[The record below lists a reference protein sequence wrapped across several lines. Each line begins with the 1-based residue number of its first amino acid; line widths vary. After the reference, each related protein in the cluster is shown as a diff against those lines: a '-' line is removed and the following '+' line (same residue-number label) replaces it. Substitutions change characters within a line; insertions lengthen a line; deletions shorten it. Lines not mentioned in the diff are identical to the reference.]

1 MTIFEMIKNYAD
13 KKPGGLAFID
23 ENHNISYRKLWEILQ
38 SNRYNLFQ
46 KGIHNKIVVYKIGS
60 QVKFAVD
67 FLCLMSANCWII
79 PVSAELSRQE
89 YKRIVTTYDID
100 YEIDSSFLE
109 LSSLKIKYK
118 NIKVNERECGLFHLT
133 SGTTGEPKL
142 CVRSLKVLK
151 EEGLSYMKMMSL
163 QSSKIISISPIYHSF
178 ALGAA
183 YMAGVVS
190 GSTVYLCDKF
200 VPRKIVEVIAI
211 WRANVIIAVP
221 IMIKAISNVSLN
233 KKYEFSN
240 LRLVLVGAGEV
251 EDESRRAFKER
262 FGIFVSSN
270 YGSTETGGVISRI
283 TEQPMDSIGK
293 EMDGVEIKIINQNGN
308 AIVDGEEGEVYVKCK
323 YMMSGYL
330 GEETDYFTKD
340 GFFSM
345 GDIMSRDD
353 RGYYYIK
360 GRVKNMINV
369 GGKKVNPK
377 EVEDVLLQYP
387 GIKDCVV
394 YKSMRDN
401 KQEIVK
407 AIIVG
412 IAVDESKLRLYMK
425 ENLAS
430 YKIPSQIEYKDSIKR
445 NILGKKIKE

>member
-1 MTIFEMIKNYAD
+1 MPEKGE
-13 KKPGGLAFID
+13 KRSV
-23 ENHNISYRKLWEILQ
+23 ESYDLQ
-38 SNRYNLFQ
+38 
-46 KGIHNKIVVYKIGS
+46 
-60 QVKFAVD
+60 
-67 FLCLMSANCWII
+67 
-79 PVSAELSRQE
+79 
-89 YKRIVTTYDID
+89 
-100 YEIDSSFLE
+100 
-109 LSSLKIKYK
+109 
-118 NIKVNERECGLFHLT
+118 
-133 SGTTGEPKL
+133 
-142 CVRSLKVLK
+142 
-151 EEGLSYMKMMSL
+151 
-163 QSSKIISISPIYHSF
+163 
-178 ALGAA
+178 
-183 YMAGVVS
+183 
-190 GSTVYLCDKF
+190 
-200 VPRKIVEVIAI
+200 
-211 WRANVIIAVP
+211 
-221 IMIKAISNVSLN
+221 
-233 KKYEFSN
+233 
-240 LRLVLVGAGEV
+240 
-251 EDESRRAFKER
+251 
-262 FGIFVSSN
+262 FVSSN

-283 TEQPMDSIGK
+283 TEQPMNSIGK
-293 EMDGVEIKIINQNGN
+293 EMDGVEIKLINQNGN